1 MKIALAPIALRDYR
15 GGPGYQPA
23 SAPPSPAIKE
33 GIKTMLRRVK
43 KAGYEGIEMGTP
55 PGFAQSEYKEYM
67 DEIGLAVVSAAGL
80 RYPALEGE
88 DFSATI
94 EECRALGAKNVM
106 VSNMPNIVLGNPY
119 ELGRFIANL
128 GRAGKALAEAGIHLS
143 YHNHAVDFTKI
154 NGKTILEQIVD
165 GTDARHVMFEP
176 DTHWIQAGGGHVITW
191 LKRLRGRIYI
201 VHFKDYGIDP
211 YSDHVFLEGT
221 HKQFKEVGEGN
232 LNWPGII
239 AECAAQGIEWCGVEQ
254 DLTQKP
260 PYEAIALSVKNLRA
274 YGV

>member
-1 MKIALAPIALRDYR
+1 MKIALAPIALGGYR
-15 GGPGYQPA
+15 NVKNIM
-23 SAPPSPAIKE
+23 SAQAAKE
-33 GIKTMLRRVK
+33 GIKTLLRRVK

-55 PGFAQSEYKEYM
+55 PGFTHGEYREFM
-67 DEIGLAVVSAAGL
+67 DGIGLEVVSATGL

-94 EECRALGAKNVM
+94 EECHALGAKNVM

-128 GRAGKALAEAGIHLS
+128 NRAGKELADAGIHLS
-143 YHNHAVDFTKI
+143 YHNHAVDFSKI
-154 NGKTILEQIVD
+154 NGRTILEQIFE
-165 GTDARHVMFEP
+165 GTDVGSVFFEP

-191 LKRLRGRIYI
+191 LKKLKGRVYI

-221 HKQFKEVGEGN
+221 HKQYKEVGEGN

-239 AECAAQGIEWCGVEQ
+239 AECEEQGIGWCAVEQ
-254 DLTQKP
+254 DATQRP
-260 PYEAIALSVKNLRA
+260 PYEAIELSVNNLRA
-274 YGV
+274 YGVG